1 MDQGTSYFAWW
12 RLLKN
17 YEFQNQP
24 KAILVCIAEILDRAE
39 EEDVKIWEG
48 YPEDVFEETD
58 SDDEKTQ

>member
-39 EEDVKIWEG
+39 EAEVKIWEG